1 MKTRKDSNTKLW
13 NFKIQIPF
21 SGTAVRIERKTTMNK
36 LIRILLGMVVV
47 LTFLGNIL
55 FIMETRKLNSDAEK
69 AVDIPMGR
77 RQSVPR
83 NLEDELRRAA
93 ELKPAKTTG
102 TTYVYTTFLS
112 CCAGYYF
119 TLHRFLDR
127 YSIQSCTQQ
136 RRRFKISNNDLMVH
150 GNLAQLMLTVKCR
163 QFTGR
168 RRESQ
173 C

>member
-1 MKTRKDSNTKLW
+1 MKTRKDSSTKLW

-21 SGTAVRIERKTTMNK
+21 SGTVVRIERKTTMNK
-36 LIRILLGMVVV
+36 LIRILLGMVVA

-55 FIMETRKLNSDAEK
+55 FIMETRKLNSDAGK
-69 AVDIPMGR
+69 AVDTPIGR
-77 RQSVPR
+77 RQSLPR

-127 YSIQSCTQQ
+127 YYLIQHSKLHSTKSTL
-136 RRRFKISNNDLMVH
+136 FNK
-150 GNLAQLMLTVKCR
+150 
-163 QFTGR
+163 
-168 RRESQ
+168 
-173 C
+173 